1 MKLKHKIGVLAAVI
15 IIIAVFLLSNSFFTV
30 AENEYACVVRFS
42 KIEKVVDQAGLNFK
56 IPFIESIKYYP
67 KTIIHYDISPS
78 EVLTSDKKSMI
89 VDCYIL
95 WKISDPLTFYKT
107 IGTINEAEVR
117 IDATTFHVLKT
128 TMGNIEQ
135 SAVINQESGAERN
148 DLYEMINTEVSASA
162 DAYGIEVV
170 DVKIKRL
177 DLPSD
182 NEAAVYTRMISERNQ
197 MAASYTADGEK
208 EAAMIKN
215 EVDKEVNI
223 TVSNAE
229 AKAAQIEA
237 EGEKEYMRILGEAYN
252 TDEKKEFYHFI
263 RALEALK
270 ASLNGE
276 EKTVILGSDSELA
289 KILKGD
295 TVE

>member
-1 MKLKHKIGVLAAVI
+1 MKTKYKISIVVAVVAVI
-15 IIIAVFLLSNSFFTV
+15 AAFILFNSFFTV
-30 AENEYACVVRFS
+30 AENKYACVVRFS
-42 KIEKVVDQAGLNFK
+42 KIVEVVEDAGLKFK
-56 IPFIESIKYYP
+56 IPFVDTIKYYP

-95 WKISDPLTFYKT
+95 WKITDPLTFYKT

-117 IDATTFHVLKT
+117 IDTTTFNVLKT
-128 TMGNIEQ
+128 TMGNIQQ

-148 DLYEMINTEVSASA
+148 ELYELINTQVSESA
-162 DAYGIEVV
+162 NSYGIEVV

-208 EAAMIKN
+208 EATIIKN

-229 AKAAQIEA
+229 AQAAQIEA

-270 ASLNGE
+270 ASLTGE
-276 EKTVILGSDSELA
+276 EKTVILGADSELA
-289 KILKGD
+289 KILQG
-295 TVE
+295 ESIE